1 MSLITT
7 SDFINKWELSTGMYS
22 TTKLTEYI
30 SRYEP
35 QYLRQL
41 FGVKLY
47 NSFVSDLNANIPQSP
62 NFKLVFDPLY
72 IDENLAFM
80 IESRGVLDMLKG
92 FIYFEYAKDLLNQMT
107 PYGNVQQTAENS
119 VVVNTLQTMMYARYN
134 ESITSYQN
142 IRSYMLLHTSDVIG
156 QAVTITLTDA
166 GTNYANALDVS
177 TTGGSGSGCTIDVV
191 QSGGVIDGVTIN
203 KVGSGYKVGDVLTI
217 VGGDSN
223 GTITL
228 SYVGKGDFSKYNG
241 TDKGTAY
248 WI

>member
-1 MSLITT
+1 MPLITT
-7 SDFINKWELSTGMYS
+7 QDFINKWELSTGMYS
-22 TTKLTEYI
+22 TTKLSEYI
-30 SRYEP
+30 DRYEP

-41 FGVKLY
+41 FGVDLY
-47 NSFVSDLNANIPQSP
+47 NAFISDLENNVPRSP

-72 IDENLAFM
+72 VDENLYYM
-80 IESRGVLDMLKG
+80 IESRGILDMLKG

-142 IRSYMLLHTSDVIG
+142 IRNYILLKKPLIG
-156 QAVTITLTDA
+156 QVVTITLSNA
-166 GTNYANALDVS
+166 GTNYSDALDVA
-177 TTGGSGSGCTIDVV
+177 TTGGSGSGCTVDIV
-191 QSGGVIDGVTIN
+191 QTGGVIDAVTIN
-203 KVGSGYKVGDVLTI
+203 KVGSGYKVGDILSI

-223 GTITL
+223 ATITL
-228 SYVGKGDFSKYNG
+228 SYVGIGEYADYNG
-241 TDKGTAY
+241 MNKGTAY

>member
-1 MSLITT
+1 
-7 SDFINKWELSTGMYS
+7 
-22 TTKLTEYI
+22 
-30 SRYEP
+30 
-35 QYLRQL
+35 
-41 FGVKLY
+41 
-47 NSFVSDLNANIPQSP
+47 
-62 NFKLVFDPLY
+62 
-72 IDENLAFM
+72 
-80 IESRGVLDMLKG
+80 
-92 FIYFEYAKDLLNQMT
+92 
-107 PYGNVQQTAENS
+107 
-119 VVVNTLQTMMYARYN
+119 
-134 ESITSYQN
+134 
-142 IRSYMLLHTSDVIG
+142 MLLHSSDVIG
-156 QAVTITLTDA
+156 QAVTIALTNA

-203 KVGSGYKVGDVLTI
+203 KVGSGYKVGDILTI